1 MTVRLTKDGKWCEE
15 GMGPILDFHEGDLY
29 SGPDQARLVEV
40 GWAEWVKDESSKPS
54 APASSV
60 LKQTMHLAMF
70 VPSCDDNFFQTAD
83 GEDLPP
89 NMLSYGEPIDT
100 RRFGGSLYFGFAAP
114 GLPHTGARVFKI
126 LHSDDIDGGYEPVS
140 AENLVYGK
148 EDGRFPAIVHLVDPN
163 APDGRIPDMQTQGIP
178 FAREG
183 IVNTKQYVRIGMWA
197 NGARGGSVI
206 VVAAQDAK
214 SVPVP
219 DNREWYKN
227 GGSDEDFFKDIPSDI
242 LFAKKDEEKPEKP
255 DVADDAPVDEPD
267 TKEDADV
274 TKDTIEETG
283 DDLDDTGSTFREVL
297 EKIVSAADS
306 DKEAKVRIAA
316 YAKRAFGRT
325 VDRRKS
331 LDDIMDDLLSSMV
344 EGTPIPGPEDAN

>member
-1 MTVRLTKDGKWCEE
+1 MTVRLIKGGKWCEQ
-15 GMGPILDFHEGDLY
+15 GIGPILDFREGNLY
-29 SGPDQARLVEV
+29 SGSDQARLVEV
-40 GWAEWVKDESSKPS
+40 GWAEWVKDEDSKPS
-54 APASSV
+54 APANSV

-70 VPSCDDNFFQTAD
+70 VPSCDDSFFQTAD
-83 GEDLPP
+83 GEDLPL

-100 RRFGGSLYFGFAAP
+100 KRFGGSLYFGFAAP

-163 APDGRIPDMQTQGIP
+163 APDGRVPDMQIQGMP
-178 FAREG
+178 FVREG
-183 IVNTKQYVRIGMWA
+183 IVKTKQYVRIGMWA

-219 DNREWYKN
+219 DNREWYKDS
-227 GGSDEDFFKDIPSDI
+227 GDEDVLKDIPTDI

-255 DVADDAPVDEPD
+255 DVIEGVPADEPD
-267 TKEDADV
+267 TKEDADS
-274 TKDTIEETG
+274 TKDITEEAG
-283 DDLDDTGSTFREVL
+283 DDFDDTGSTFREVL

-306 DKEAKVRIAA
+306 DKEAKSRIAA

-331 LDDIMDDLLSSMV
+331 LDDIMDELLSSI
-344 EGTPIPGPEDAN
+344 EEK